1 MDVTYAAEK
10 RSIAELLEHHVKE
23 NVRPEDINV
32 TENPSET
39 GSFYIGWR
47 LRHRVQAAAPLA
59 GADRLNDSRR
69 RFPFAY
75 SARSAVIGSMRAAR
89 RPGP

>member
-1 MDVTYAAEK
+1 MDVIYAAEK
-10 RSIAELLEHHVKE
+10 RTIAELLENHVKE

-47 LRHRVQAAAPLA
+47 LRRYVLSPGGEIAAERA
-59 GADRLNDSRR
+59 
-69 RFPFAY
+69 RFN
-75 SARSAVIGSMRAAR
+75 RKRH
-89 RPGP
+89 